1 MGNRGTR
8 RDHDGSK
15 DSLSLGLKVRHANS
29 GDRGSKDPPAKQDTP
44 KSYGSNLKA
53 SANSCKSTGLVRYR
67 DAPLSNACL
76 IEPTVGSAVIMM
88 TLTPG
93 ACAAICSSSDRPSR
107 PPSLMSRSAIST
119 RCSCKNVNASSALD
133 AA

>member
-1 MGNRGTR
+1 MGNGGTR
-8 RDHDGSK
+8 GDHDGSK

-29 GDRGSKDPPAKQDTP
+29 VDRACKDSLAQRDTP

-76 IEPTVGSAVIMM
+76 IEPTVGYAVIMM
-88 TLTPG
+88 TLDTVHQS
-93 ACAAICSSSDRPSR
+93 AICFTKGQP
-107 PPSLMSRSAIST
+107 
-119 RCSCKNVNASSALD
+119 
-133 AA
+133 